1 MECLNVQYV
10 FRVQRLPDRP
20 GVDYVQARL
29 EGALAGLFFRAASLE
44 PTYLILKLSQGGALG
59 RSASQAE
66 ERVEEYPSRRLRE
79 AVGASEDVR
88 ERSVPVLGI
97 HALRRREWVQVELG
111 FPAD

>member
-1 MECLNVQYV
+1 MERVNVQRL

-20 GVDYVQARL
+20 GVDYVQPRL

-59 RSASQAE
+59 RSPSQAE

-79 AVGASEDVR
+79 AIGASEDVR

-97 HALRRREWVQVELG
+97 HALRGRDWGQM
-111 FPAD
+111 A